1 MKLDLSKLA
10 SFDKQNLI
18 FRFQYDT
25 IEKKVIKGI
34 EMSFQRLKTKML
46 PTLRSVAS
54 EYGIEQSATN
64 LRINKR

>member
-18 FRFQYDT
+18 FRFHYDT
-25 IEKKVIKGI
+25 IEKKIIKGI
-34 EMSFQRLKTKML
+34 EMSFKKLKTKML
-46 PTLRSVAS
+46 PTLKSVAS

-64 LRINKR
+64 LKMSKR

>member
-10 SFDKQNLI
+10 SFNKQNLI

-25 IEKKVIKGI
+25 IEKKIIKGI
-34 EMSFQRLKTKML
+34 ELSFKKLKTKML

-54 EYGIEQSATN
+54 EYAIEESAVN
-64 LRINKR
+64 FKINKK